1 MPFLSH
7 AEIRS
12 RASAEKDHLNRGVAN
27 TRARCFY
34 DQTAEKRLEA
44 SMRRCLP
51 ILVMLT
57 GVTLLGSDPA
67 AAYGYGEA
75 PWCALYD
82 IGEGSSQERCEFRD
96 FESCRQEIAGGNRGF
111 CNHNP
116 RWTGQTGQPKRRS
129 PPRRQN

>member
-1 MPFLSH
+1 
-7 AEIRS
+7 
-12 RASAEKDHLNRGVAN
+12 
-27 TRARCFY
+27 
-34 DQTAEKRLEA
+34 
-44 SMRRCLP
+44 MRRCLP

-96 FESCRQEIAGGNRGF
+96 FESCRQEITGGNRGF

-116 RWTGQTGQPKRRS
+116 SWTGQPKRRS
-129 PPRRQN
+129 PPHRQN